1 MSSLFLLVNISMTP
15 YLTVPFA
22 FTNKS
27 FDWLNNYLDPIVEEY
42 QINATLAS
50 GLLNFSNSQLQDI
63 YSSTAWTEIV
73 EYTIQRKLNNPRP
86 QLFIYKRLQRPRP
99 IILGNPHIDSYGD
112 GGIGNIVAVRFNIM
126 LRGEDSTEMVWW
138 NKDRNSP
145 DVVRTEFARPDK
157 SVHGRL
163 QARGNSLE
171 EQWQILGEP
180 DFRATNLARVQ
191 EHASFVRT
199 DILHALNWTGNQPRL
214 IFSVKFDDHSW
225 ENVEQLRPKS

>member
-1 MSSLFLLVNISMTP
+1 MTP

-22 FTNKS
+22 LSDNS
-27 FDWLNNYLDPIVEEY
+27 FNWLNKYLDPMVLDY
-42 QINATLAS
+42 QKTAPMVSALV
-50 GLLNFSNSQLQDI
+50 NFNSDQLQDI
-63 YSSTAWTEIV
+63 YNSSAWAEIV
-73 EYTIQRKLNNPRP
+73 EFVTQKGLSNPRP
-86 QLFIYKRLQRPRP
+86 QLFIYKSLRKPRP
-99 IILGNPHIDSYGD
+99 VILGNPHIDSYGD

-126 LRGEDSTEMVWW
+126 LRGEDTTEMFWW
-138 NKDRNSP
+138 NKDRTAP
-145 DVVRTEFARPDK
+145 DVVRIEFARLDK

-163 QARGNSLE
+163 QAQGNSLE
-171 EQWQILGEP
+171 EQWQIIGEP

-225 ENVEQLRPKS
+225 ENVESRRFS

>member
-1 MSSLFLLVNISMTP
+1 MTP

-22 FTNKS
+22 LTNDS
-27 FDWLNNYLDPIVEEY
+27 FDWLNNYLNPMVEEY

-50 GLLNFSNSQLQDI
+50 GLINFSNSQLQDI
-63 YSSTAWTEIV
+63 YSSTAWIEIV
-73 EYTIQRKLNNPRP
+73 EYTTQLRLSNPRP
-86 QLFIYKRLQRPRP
+86 QIFIYKRLQKPRP
-99 IILGNPHIDSYGD
+99 ITLGNPHIDSYGND
-112 GGIGNIVAVRFNIM
+112 GIGNIVAVRLNIM

-138 NKDRNSP
+138 DKDRHDP

-163 QARGNSLE
+163 QARGNCLA

-180 DFRATNLARVQ
+180 DFRATHLARVQ

-199 DILHALNWTGNQPRL
+199 DVLHALNWAGNQPRV

-225 ENVEQLRPKS
+225 EHIEQLRLESH